1 MSDTSVNEKRMNER
15 PLKVV
20 LIDNRDS
27 FTFNLV
33 DELNRLECEILTYQ
47 NYASVETITELY
59 ESGEMDMLLISPGPG
74 NPDTAGCCLDVVK
87 ELMGKVTIAGICLGH
102 QIIVQALGGSI
113 GQFAAVVH
121 GKSSLVT
128 HDATGIFAG
137 LNSPM
142 KVARYHSLSARDVPA
157 ELTVTAMSDDV
168 PMAVASEGL
177 GLYGL
182 QFHPESI
189 LTVAGQQLLQNLVNS
204 ARDFKRKEA

>member
-1 MSDTSVNEKRMNER
+1 MTEEH
-15 PLKVV
+15 LKVV

-33 DELNRLECEILTYQ
+33 DELNRLSCDIQTYQ

-74 NPDTAGCCLDVVK
+74 NPDTAGCCLEVVNQ
-87 ELMGKVTIAGICLGH
+87 LLGKVTIAGICLGH
-102 QIIVQALGGSI
+102 QIIVQAMGGSI

-121 GKSSLVT
+121 GKSSYVT
-128 HDATGIFAG
+128 HDGTGLFSG

-142 KVARYHSLSARDVPA
+142 KVARYHSLSARDVPND
-157 ELTVTAMSDDV
+157 LTVTAMTDDV
-168 PMAVASEGL
+168 PMAVANEEQS
-177 GLYGL
+177 LYGL

-189 LTVAGQQLLQNLVNS
+189 LTVSGQQLLQNLVHK
-204 ARDFKRKEA
+204 AREFRRKKV

>member
-1 MSDTSVNEKRMNER
+1 MTDEQ
-15 PLKVV
+15 LKVV

-33 DELNRLECEILTYQ
+33 DELNRLSCDILTYQ

-59 ESGEMDMLLISPGPG
+59 ESGQMDMLLISPGPG
-74 NPDTAGCCLDVVK
+74 NPDTAGCCLEVVNQ
-87 ELMGKVTIAGICLGH
+87 LLGKVTIAGICLGH

-128 HDATGIFAG
+128 HDGSGMFAG

-142 KVARYHSLSARDVPA
+142 KVARYHSLSARDVPE
-157 ELTVTAMSDDV
+157 ELEVTAMTDDV
-168 PMAVASEGL
+168 PMAVANEAKS
-177 GLYGL
+177 LYGL

-189 LTVAGQQLLQNLVNS
+189 LTVSGQQLLQNLVAK
-204 ARDFKRKEA
+204 ARAFKRNTV

>member
-1 MSDTSVNEKRMNER
+1 MTDEQ
-15 PLKVV
+15 LKVV

-33 DELNRLECEILTYQ
+33 DELNRLSCDILTYQ

-59 ESGEMDMLLISPGPG
+59 ESGQMDMLLISPGPG
-74 NPDTAGCCLDVVK
+74 NPDTAGCCLEVVNQ
-87 ELMGKVTIAGICLGH
+87 LLGKVTIAGICLGH

-128 HDATGIFAG
+128 HDGSGLFAG

-142 KVARYHSLSARDVPA
+142 KVARYHSLSARDVPE
-157 ELTVTAMSDDV
+157 ELEVTAMTDDV
-168 PMAVASEGL
+168 PMAVANEAKS
-177 GLYGL
+177 LYGL

-189 LTVAGQQLLQNLVNS
+189 LTVSGQQLLQNLVAK
-204 ARDFKRKEA
+204 ARAFKRNTV